1 MAPIYEVVEAHG
13 HPGGRE
19 DDIFGPPL
27 FPLHNIAEHS
37 GDTEAKPR
45 RHRREGAG
53 GGRAGGG
60 ERIATVI
67 TNKNHLSHLCN
78 LFSFNIRSMLKRS
91 GSLSEDWEGQAL
103 GHSQSSPGLHQQE
116 GIIFKPTCTLT
127 LHWTHNPHRQRRPDD
142 RQHQDH
148 DVCLKSLHSTS

>member
-1 MAPIYEVVEAHG
+1 MVILVAERTTFLGPRCSHYTTLQNTVETPRQSREG
-13 HPGGRE
+13 TGGR
-19 DDIFGPPL
+19 
-27 FPLHNIAEHS
+27 
-37 GDTEAKPR
+37 
-45 RHRREGAG
+45 GAG

-91 GSLSEDWEGQAL
+91 GSLSKDWEGQAL
-103 GHSQSSPGLHQQE
+103 GHSQSSPGLQQQE

-142 RQHQDH
+142 RQRQDLE
-148 DVCLKSLHSTS
+148 VCLKSLHSTS